1 MIKVNF
7 KQIHSHDAGRGF
19 ISGKR
24 IKLDQLLHQQIA
36 IKYLI
41 VGGGEKINFKKIK
54 QRYFNT
60 KTQRQ
65 V

>member
-19 ISGKR
+19 KSGKR
-24 IKLDQLLHQQIA
+24 IKLGQLLHQQIA

-41 VGGGEKINFKKIK
+41 VGGGEKIK
-54 QRYFNT
+54 QDILNT

>member
-7 KQIHSHDAGRGF
+7 KQIHSHDAGSGF

-41 VGGGEKINFKKIK
+41 VGGHKKETLK
-54 QRYFNT
+54 NKT
-60 KTQRQ
+60 K
-65 V
+65 VF